1 MEEKFKFKQKFIDRY
16 SNLIDFNKFKEY
28 SFKKQDKSIRVNTL
42 KINNSKLKSKLKD
55 FKLKKV
61 PWCDQGFFNSG
72 KRTDLGNLPEHGLGY
87 FYIQEASSL
96 IPPLVL
102 NPKKEDFVL
111 DMAAAPGSKTTQ
123 LAAMMKNEGLILA
136 NDLDYKRIVSL
147 NSNLQRCGVFNT
159 ITTMMEGR
167 FFKNFQFDK
176 ILLDAPCSGT
186 GTIRKSPK
194 TILNWSTNIVNRLA
208 GMQKQL
214 IRTAFENL
222 KEGGTLVYSTCT
234 LEPQEDEGVIS
245 HLLEEY
251 DNAKLQKISL
261 NNLKSSKPITEFERN
276 IYQKDVKNCLRIW
289 PQDNDSDGFFIAKI
303 KKFRMI
309 LKNRI

>member
-61 PWCDQGFFNSG
+61 PWCDQGFFISG

-87 FYIQEASSL
+87 FYIQEASSM

-303 KKFRMI
+303 KKI
-309 LKNRI
+309 